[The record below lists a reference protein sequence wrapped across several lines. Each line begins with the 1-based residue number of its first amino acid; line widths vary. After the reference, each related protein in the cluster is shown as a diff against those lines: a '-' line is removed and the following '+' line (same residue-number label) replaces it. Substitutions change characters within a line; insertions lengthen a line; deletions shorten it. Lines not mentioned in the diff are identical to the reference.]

1 MTNSQIILLS
11 FCALAFTAIG
21 AVVLF
26 GANYNLNRIKNKTVG
41 DGQHGTARFA
51 DRREIKRAYRF
62 VPYRARQWREGNAL
76 PTEQGLIVGS
86 VRKAGRLAAL
96 VDSADVHALMIGASG
111 IGKTA
116 YFLYPNIEYACA
128 CGMSFISTDTKG
140 DVYRNTAS
148 VARGKYGY
156 NISVIDLRNPTR
168 SDEFNMLYLVN
179 KYMDLYKKSGSLAHK
194 AKAEKYAKILA
205 KTVVDAGA
213 DIASYG
219 QNAYFYEA
227 AEGLLTS
234 AVLLIA
240 EFCDPSKRHI
250 VSVFKLIQDLMAP
263 SQVKGKNSFQRI
275 VELLPPEHKARWF
288 TGAALNTSDQGM
300 ASVLSTALSRL
311 NAFLDSELE
320 QVLCFGTSIDIEEF
334 CHEKN
339 AIYLVL
345 PEEDNTKYFLVSL
358 MLQQFYREMMTV
370 ADENGGK
377 LKKRV
382 MMFCDELG
390 TLPKIESLDMMFS
403 ASRSR
408 RISIVAVIQSLAQFE
423 KTYGREGAEII
434 ADNCQLTIFSGFAP
448 NSKTAETLSKNL
460 GSYTA
465 MSGSVSKGR
474 GEPSEQ
480 LQMMKRELMTP
491 DELKAMDK
499 GSFIVMK
506 TGFNPMRTK
515 LPLFTKWGLCYD
527 QQYSMSE
534 KAGRTVEYADKN
546 ELLKAILTKY
556 PQRTAPIERGAP
568 HGSGKYITAA
578 ARGRKEPDPT
588 LQQ

>member
-1 MTNSQIILLS
+1 MTTSQIALLVL
-11 FCALAFTAIG
+11 CALAFMTIG
-21 AVVLF
+21 ALILF
-26 GANYNLNRIKNKTVG
+26 GDNYNLNRIKNKTVG

-51 DRREIKRAYRF
+51 AKSEIKRAYRF
-62 VPYRARQWREGNAL
+62 VPYRAKLWREGEML
-76 PTEQGLIVGS
+76 PSEQGLIVGS
-86 VRKAGRLAAL
+86 VKKAGGITAL

-140 DVYRNTAS
+140 DVYRNTAP
-148 VARGKYGY
+148 VARDKYGY

-179 KYMDLYKKSGSLAHK
+179 KYMDLFKDSGNLSHK

-205 KTVVDAGA
+205 KTVVNAGVEA
-213 DIASYG
+213 GSYG

-234 AVLLIA
+234 TVLLVA
-240 EFCDPSKRHI
+240 EFCEPSKRHI
-250 VSVFKLIQDLMAP
+250 ISVFKLIQDLIGP
-263 SQVKGKNSFQRI
+263 SQVKGKNNFQRI
-275 VELLPPEHKARWF
+275 VEMLPPEHKARWF
-288 TGAALNTSDQGM
+288 AGAALNTSDQAM

-320 QVLCFGTSIDIEEF
+320 QILCFGTSIDIERF
-334 CHEKN
+334 CNEKS

-345 PEEDNTKYFLVSL
+345 PEEDTTKHFLVSL

-377 LKKRV
+377 LNNRV

-408 RISIVAVIQSLAQFE
+408 KISIVAIIQSLAQFE

-434 ADNCQLTIFSGFAP
+434 ADNCQLTIFGGFAP

-460 GSYTA
+460 GSYTV

-491 DELKAMDK
+491 DELKSMDK
-499 GSFIVMK
+499 GSFVVMK

-515 LPLFTKWGLCYD
+515 LPLFTEWGLTFD
-527 QQYSMSE
+527 EQYTVPE
-534 KAGRTVEYADKN
+534 KSARKVEYANKE
-546 ELLKAILTKY
+546 ELVKAINSASTN
-556 PQRTAPIERGAP
+556 
-568 HGSGKYITAA
+568 
-578 ARGRKEPDPT
+578 
-588 LQQ
+588 